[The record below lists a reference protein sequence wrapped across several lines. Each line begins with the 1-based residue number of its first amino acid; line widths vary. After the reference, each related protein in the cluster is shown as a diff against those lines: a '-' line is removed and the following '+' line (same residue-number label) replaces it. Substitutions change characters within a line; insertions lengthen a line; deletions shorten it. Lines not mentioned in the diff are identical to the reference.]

1 MMFTFESIGDEIV
14 NLSAKPKMGE
24 VPPKQDKDKKR
35 NVCVCVCV
43 YLGHFAVQQKLAQ
56 NCKSTAIFKM

>member
-1 MMFTFESIGDEIV
+1 MMFTFESIGDEIA

-43 YLGHFAVQQKLAQ
+43 CVFGSLCCTAKIGTKL
-56 NCKSTAIFKM
+56 